1 MRIVNLSQ
9 QTDSWLLWRQRGLG
23 ASDSCII
30 VHGSHFGKS
39 KMSLWQEKVGIE
51 KTKARNWAMTE
62 GINSEQETRE
72 WFQSVTGLTA
82 TPLCAMHDEHDWLKA
97 SLDGWCEAA
106 QMPVEIK
113 YARKEWHEDA
123 LRGEI
128 PETYRPQLHHQM
140 LVTGASSSFY
150 VSFNPR
156 YPIATR
162 YALVEYT
169 PDKSVLDEHLR
180 LVKEF
185 WECIASKTPPGEMH
199 TSAQDAI

>member
-9 QTDSWLLWRQRGLG
+9 QTDSWLLWRQRGIG

-39 KMSLWQEKVGIE
+39 RMSLWQEKVGLG
-51 KTKARNWAMTE
+51 KTKSRNWAMTE

-72 WFQSVTGLTA
+72 WFQSVTGLVA
-82 TPLCAMHDEHDWLKA
+82 TPLCAMHDELDYLKA
-97 SLDGWCEAA
+97 SLDGWIESV

-113 YARKEWHEDA
+113 YARKEWHDEA
-123 LRGEI
+123 LAGNV
-128 PETYRPQLHHQM
+128 PETYQPQLNHQL
-140 LVTGASSSFY
+140 LVTGAVSMFY
-150 VSFNPR
+150 VSHNPR

-185 WECIASKTPPGEMH
+185 QGCVESKTPPDQEH
-199 TSAQDAI
+199 SSEHHS